1 MGKPGFLPPEKLG
14 RKMVVNCKV
23 AVDVGCIT
31 DRSVPEIENQRRGGT
46 ICKETLCLCLGYIVS
61 VYCMHI
67 V

>member
-1 MGKPGFLPPEKLG
+1 MGETWVFSPEKSG

-31 DRSVPEIENQRRGGT
+31 DRSVPEIEINGGEGPFF
-46 ICKETLCLCLGYIVS
+46 KETLCLCLGCIVS